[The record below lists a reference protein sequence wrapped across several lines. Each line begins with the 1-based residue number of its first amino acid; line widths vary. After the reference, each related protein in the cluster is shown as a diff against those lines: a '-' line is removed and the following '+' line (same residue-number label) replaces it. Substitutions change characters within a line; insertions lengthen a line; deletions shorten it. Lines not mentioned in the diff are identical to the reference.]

1 MPEFKN
7 MRTTQE
13 YSDKTAISLSALCL
27 VHCLLVPSFLVF
39 LSGYISLSYNNEL
52 IHYAILFI
60 AIPVSIYAL
69 IAGVKN
75 HSSYTYLYLGLLG
88 ILTLILAV
96 TLGVQIWG
104 EAGEKILTTI
114 GALLVAISHFKNY
127 RLCREVECDSC
138 H

>member
-1 MPEFKN
+1 
-7 MRTTQE
+7 MRLTQE

-39 LSGYISLSYNNEL
+39 LSGYISLSYNNEF

-60 AIPVSIYAL
+60 AIPVSLYAL
-69 IAGVKN
+69 ITGVKN
-75 HSSYTYLYLGLLG
+75 HKSFTYLYVGLSG
-88 ILTLILAV
+88 ILALVLAV
-96 TLGVQIWG
+96 TFGVQIWG

-127 RLCREVECDSC
+127 RLCREIECDDC

>member
-1 MPEFKN
+1 

-104 EAGEKILTTI
+104 EAGEKILKTN

>member
-1 MPEFKN
+1 
-7 MRTTQE
+7 MRLTQE

-39 LSGYISLSYNNEL
+39 LSGYISLSYNNEF

-60 AIPVSIYAL
+60 AIPVSLYAL
-69 IAGVKN
+69 ITGVKN
-75 HSSYTYLYLGLLG
+75 HKSFTYLYVGLSG
-88 ILTLILAV
+88 ILALVLAV
-96 TLGVQIWG
+96 TFGVQIWG

-127 RLCREVECDSC
+127 RLCREI
-138 H
+138 

>member
-1 MPEFKN
+1 
-7 MRTTQE
+7 MRLTQE

-39 LSGYISLSYNNEL
+39 LSGYVSLSYNNEL

-60 AIPVSIYAL
+60 AIPVSLYAL
-69 IAGVKN
+69 ITGVRN
-75 HSSYTYLYLGLLG
+75 HKSFSFLYLGLIG
-88 ILTLILAV
+88 IISLILAV
-96 TLGVQIWG
+96 TLGAQIWG
-104 EAGEKILTTI
+104 EVGEKALTTV

-127 RLCREVECDSC
+127 RLCREVECDDC

>member
-1 MPEFKN
+1 

-52 IHYAILFI
+52 IHYAILFL

-69 IAGVKN
+69 ITGVKN
-75 HSSYTYLYLGLLG
+75 HNSYSYLYVGLLG

-96 TLGVQIWG
+96 TLGVQTWG

-114 GALLVAISHFKNY
+114 GALLVTISHFKNY

>member
-1 MPEFKN
+1 

-69 IAGVKN
+69 ITGVKN
-75 HSSYTYLYLGLLG
+75 HNSYTYLYVGLLG

-96 TLGVQIWG
+96 TLGVQMWG
-104 EAGEKILTTI
+104 EAGEKILTTV
-114 GALLVAISHFKNY
+114 GALLVGISHFKNY

>member
-1 MPEFKN
+1 

-13 YSDKTAISLSALCL
+13 YSDKTAISLSVLCL

-75 HSSYTYLYLGLLG
+75 HNSYTHLYLGLLG

-96 TLGVQIWG
+96 TLGVQMWG
-104 EAGEKILTTI
+104 EAGEKILTTV

>member
-1 MPEFKN
+1 

-96 TLGVQIWG
+96 TLGVQMWG
-104 EAGEKILTTI
+104 DAGEKILTTI

>member
-1 MPEFKN
+1 
-7 MRTTQE
+7 MRLTQE

-39 LSGYISLSYNNEL
+39 LSGYVSLSYNNEL

-60 AIPVSIYAL
+60 AIPVSLYAL
-69 IAGVKN
+69 ITGVRN
-75 HSSYTYLYLGLLG
+75 HKSFSFLYLGLIG
-88 ILTLILAV
+88 IIFLVLAV
-96 TLGVQIWG
+96 TLGAQIWG
-104 EAGEKILTTI
+104 EVGEKALTTV

-127 RLCREVECDSC
+127 RLCREVECDDC

>member
-1 MPEFKN
+1 
-7 MRTTQE
+7 MRLTQE

-39 LSGYISLSYNNEL
+39 LSGYVSLSYNNEL

-60 AIPVSIYAL
+60 AIPVSFYAL
-69 IAGVKN
+69 ITGVRN
-75 HSSYTYLYLGLLG
+75 HKSYRFLHLGLIG
-88 ILTLILAV
+88 IISLILAV
-96 TLGVQIWG
+96 TLGAQMWG
-104 EAGEKILTTI
+104 EVGEKALTTV

-127 RLCREVECDSC
+127 RLCREVECADC

>member
-1 MPEFKN
+1 
-7 MRTTQE
+7 MRLTQE

-39 LSGYISLSYNNEL
+39 LSGYVALSYNNEL

-69 IAGVKN
+69 ITGVRN
-75 HSSYTYLYLGLLG
+75 HKSFSFLYLGLIG
-88 ILTLILAV
+88 IISLILAV
-96 TLGVQIWG
+96 TLGAQIWG
-104 EAGEKILTTI
+104 EVGEKVLTTV
-114 GALLVAISHFKNY
+114 GALLVAISHFRNY
-127 RLCREVECDSC
+127 RLCREVECDDC

>member
-1 MPEFKN
+1 
-7 MRTTQE
+7 MRLTQE

-39 LSGYISLSYNNEL
+39 LSGYVSLSYNNEL

-69 IAGVKN
+69 ITGVRN
-75 HSSYTYLYLGLLG
+75 HKSFSFLYLGLIG
-88 ILTLILAV
+88 IISLILAV
-96 TLGVQIWG
+96 TLGAQIWG
-104 EAGEKILTTI
+104 EVGEKVLTTV
-114 GALLVAISHFKNY
+114 GATLVAISHFKNY
-127 RLCREVECDSC
+127 RLCREVECDDC

>member
-1 MPEFKN
+1 
-7 MRTTQE
+7 MRLTQE

-39 LSGYISLSYNNEL
+39 LSGYISLSYNNEF

-60 AIPVSIYAL
+60 AIPVSLYAL
-69 IAGVKN
+69 ITGVKN
-75 HSSYTYLYLGLLG
+75 HKSFTYLYVGLSG
-88 ILTLILAV
+88 ILVLVLAV
-96 TLGVQIWG
+96 TFGVQIWG

-127 RLCREVECDSC
+127 RLCREIECDDC

>member
-1 MPEFKN
+1 
-7 MRTTQE
+7 MRLTQE

-39 LSGYISLSYNNEL
+39 LSGYVSLSYNNEL

-60 AIPVSIYAL
+60 AIPVSLYAL
-69 IAGVKN
+69 ITGVRN
-75 HSSYTYLYLGLLG
+75 HKSFSFLYLGLIG
-88 ILTLILAV
+88 IIFLILAV
-96 TLGVQIWG
+96 TLGAQIWG
-104 EAGEKILTTI
+104 EVGEKVLTTV

-127 RLCREVECDSC
+127 RLCREVECDDC

>member
-1 MPEFKN
+1 
-7 MRTTQE
+7 
-13 YSDKTAISLSALCL
+13 
-27 VHCLLVPSFLVF
+27 LVF

-75 HSSYTYLYLGLLG
+75 HNSYTYLYVGLLG

-96 TLGVQIWG
+96 TLGVQMWG
-104 EAGEKILTTI
+104 EAGEKILTTV

>member
-1 MPEFKN
+1 

-60 AIPVSIYAL
+60 ATPVSIYAL
-69 IAGVKN
+69 ITGVKN
-75 HSSYTYLYLGLLG
+75 HNSYTYLYVGLLG

-96 TLGVQIWG
+96 TLGVQMWG
-104 EAGEKILTTI
+104 EAGEKILTTV

>member
-1 MPEFKN
+1 
-7 MRTTQE
+7 MRLTQE

-27 VHCLLVPSFLVF
+27 AHCLLVPSFLVF

-52 IHYAILFI
+52 IHYVILFI
-60 AIPVSIYAL
+60 AIPVSLYAL
-69 IAGVKN
+69 FTGVKN
-75 HSSYTYLYLGLLG
+75 HKSFTYLYVGLSG
-88 ILTLILAV
+88 ILALVIAV

-114 GALLVAISHFKNY
+114 GALLVAFSHFKNY
-127 RLCREVECDSC
+127 RLCREIECDDC

>member
-1 MPEFKN
+1 

-27 VHCLLVPSFLVF
+27 FHCLLVPSFLVF

-60 AIPVSIYAL
+60 AIPVIIYAL

-75 HSSYTYLYLGLLG
+75 HNSYTYLYVGLLG

-96 TLGVQIWG
+96 TLGVQMWG

>member
-1 MPEFKN
+1 
-7 MRTTQE
+7 MRLTQE

-39 LSGYISLSYNNEL
+39 LSGYVSLSYNNEL

-69 IAGVKN
+69 ITGVRN
-75 HSSYTYLYLGLLG
+75 HKSFSFLYLGLIG
-88 ILTLILAV
+88 IISLILAV
-96 TLGVQIWG
+96 TLGAQIWG
-104 EAGEKILTTI
+104 EVGEKVLTTV

-127 RLCREVECDSC
+127 RLCREVECADC

>member
-1 MPEFKN
+1 

-114 GALLVAISHFKNY
+114 GALVVAISHFKNY

>member
-1 MPEFKN
+1 
-7 MRTTQE
+7 MRLTQE

-39 LSGYISLSYNNEL
+39 LSGYISLSYNNEF

-60 AIPVSIYAL
+60 AIPVSLYAL
-69 IAGVKN
+69 ITGVKN
-75 HSSYTYLYLGLLG
+75 HKSFTYLYVGLSG
-88 ILTLILAV
+88 ILVLVSAV
-96 TLGVQIWG
+96 TFGVQIWG

-114 GALLVAISHFKNY
+114 GALMVAISHFKNY
-127 RLCREVECDSC
+127 RLCREIECDDC